1 MPIANS
7 SNSIQKYLNRQT
19 VDFLT
24 TEFDMGMMSGAAKWT
39 SDVIPN
45 LCCRS
50 EKFRFRGEDKIQ
62 RGIAGYRIKS
72 KVYLIKL

>member
-1 MPIANS
+1 M
-7 SNSIQKYLNRQT
+7 
-19 VDFLT
+19 DFLA
-24 TEFDMGMMSGAAKWT
+24 TEFDIGMMSGAAKWT

-62 RGIAGYRIKS
+62 RRIAGYRIKS
-72 KVYLIKL
+72 KVYLIKP